1 MNNTLVSN
9 MTKDELIQ
17 LIRTELT
24 NLSTPQEKKY
34 YYGYDGLAEIL
45 GCSRANAANVKL
57 SGQLDGA
64 YTQIGRKIIWN
75 REKVLELAGKRKG
88 GRR

>member
-17 LIRTELT
+17 LIRAELT
-24 NLSTPQEKKY
+24 NLSTPQEKTY
-34 YYGYDGLAEIL
+34 YYGYNGLAEIL
-45 GCSRANAANVKL
+45 GCSRANAANVKR

-88 GRR
+88 GRK

>member
-1 MNNTLVSN
+1 

-75 REKVLELAGKRKG
+75 REKVLELAGRRKG
-88 GRR
+88 GRKA